1 MTDVRKVF
9 VAVAASAALV
19 LAAPVSSLAAS
30 PPTIEGES
38 VINVTPSD
46 ATLEAQ
52 INPQGAPSGVY
63 YQFQV
68 VAGASEYLPE
78 FECPTEGFPAGSS
91 LCLGLHSQ
99 PGALPIEILPGVTQ
113 TVPGYVDLALAG
125 MKLQPNTTY
134 HYRVLAARSVL
145 TEDTIQWEEPIVYG
159 PDQTFTT
166 PSTSTPPAIDSVS
179 ISHLTPTDVT
189 LEAQINTEGLATVYE
204 FKLWSSP
211 CSDHSAGCEDVI
223 PIDLPGGLLLGS
235 FVDQTVSL
243 DLNSAGVTL
252 GSGEYGYSVT
262 ATSLAGSTQGPW
274 QTFEAPPG
282 VLDPPGPVA
291 SPQAGGGQPAVSGVA
306 GQSAGSGTTPS
317 SGSQG
322 QTPSLL
328 GTAVK
333 PGTPLAG
340 KHKHKSKHRRRH
352 HKAARPA
359 KAKQHKR

>member
-1 MTDVRKVF
+1 MTYVRK
-9 VAVAASAALV
+9 AVLAAAVSAALV
-19 LAAPVSSLAAS
+19 LAAPVSASLAAS

-68 VAGASEYLPE
+68 VARASEYLPE
-78 FECPTEGFPAGSS
+78 FECPTEGPANTS

-113 TVPGYVDLALAG
+113 PVPGYVDLALAG

-134 HYRVLAARSVL
+134 HYRVIAARSVL
-145 TEDTIQWEEPIVYG
+145 SEDTIQWEEPIVYG

-179 ISHLTPTDVT
+179 VSHLSPTDAT

-211 CSDHSAGCEDVI
+211 CSDHSSGCEDVI
-223 PIDLPGGLLLGS
+223 PVHLPGGLLLGS

-252 GSGEYGYSVT
+252 GGGEYGYSVT
-262 ATSLAGSTQGPW
+262 ATSIAGSTPGPW
-274 QTFEAPPG
+274 QTF
-282 VLDPPGPVA
+282 DPPGPVA
-291 SPQAGGGQPAVSGVA
+291 SPQAGGGQPTTSGVTGQPA
-306 GQSAGSGTTPS
+306 GTGTTTS

-322 QTPSLL
+322 QTSGPL

-333 PGTPLAG
+333 PGPLLAG
-340 KHKHKSKHRRRH
+340 KHKTKHRHRH
-352 HKAARPA
+352 HKAAHPA
-359 KAKQHKR
+359 RAKQHKR